1 VDSDHPAKVSCSS
14 GKTHAHCAERNE
26 IQIAADRAGMT
37 ADQLRAVVWTAK
49 NPAELIG
56 GAEVAAKALA
66 HSPLFDPLDF
76 QADDATCLRL
86 FSR

>member
-1 VDSDHPAKVSCSS
+1 
-14 GKTHAHCAERNE
+14 
-26 IQIAADRAGMT
+26 MT

-49 NPAELIG
+49 KPAELIG